1 MTGSALYNRLM
12 LNVESGSTDSVRLV
26 FSRQR
31 VQDIHARIC
40 RSVPARATSCGNCE
54 ALLSEPL
61 RRRQIPMVRLLLEN
75 GAYPSAEICA
85 SDYRYGGN
93 RVSTPLKR
101 AVESGSIDD
110 VRQLLT
116 SRTGSADDINWH
128 PSICIKRKKSNTN
141 LKTCSDCDTPL
152 MAAVRREDVAMIR
165 LLIAHGASVSEAIH
179 SDDECVLDKTALHL
193 AARTGNEEVMT
204 ELVTSGS
211 ADVNQ
216 VLGLNGTVCHE
227 YWENDKVAN
236 ILVRLGADPN
246 SSPEIGISVFCRV
259 LHRGDVY
266 RTQRLDLVLQSLHLL
281 LPATRNLDHYLQE
294 NRAAFLLNIN
304 CTMLVLQHGARI
316 DYSDVFLTESAQWR
330 RMFGDKCRYI
340 KKHSEQFIDLLRAA
354 DTDFSGV
361 RQRIASVDRKKWK
374 VLNLPV
380 LEDKLSQPLTL
391 QASCVIS
398 VRRRLLSISDVQ
410 LWARIDA
417 LTLPATIRDL
427 LKLIVW

>member
-1 MTGSALYNRLM
+1 MPRLAVYNTLKTA
-12 LNVESGSTDSVRLV
+12 VSSGSQREVSTLL
-26 FSRQR
+26 SRENIH
-31 VQDIHARIC
+31 DIHDYF
-40 RSVPARATSCGNCE
+40 CE
-54 ALLSEPL
+54 KPSAAIASACVRCDELLRTPL
-61 RRRQIPMVRLLLEN
+61 QQRDTDMIRLLLKHR
-75 GAYPSAEICA
+75 AYPPAEICV
-85 SDYRYGGN
+85 SEHRYSH
-93 RVSTPLKR
+93 RDKPLTPLKL

-110 VRQLLT
+110 VRKLL
-116 SRTGSADDINWH
+116 SAGADVNVH
-128 PSICIKRKKSNTN
+128 PRMCVKFVIGCT
-141 LKTCSDCDTPL
+141 DCDTPL

-165 LLIAHGASVSEAIH
+165 LLIAHGASVSEAVH
-179 SDDECVLDKTALHL
+179 SDDECKLDKTALHL
-193 AARTGNEEVMT
+193 AARAGNEEVMT
-204 ELVTSGS
+204 ELVTSG

-266 RTQRLDLVLQSLHLL
+266 RTQRLDLVLQSLSLL
-281 LPATRNLDHYLQE
+281 LPATRNLDDYLQE

-361 RQRIASVDRKKWK
+361 RQRIASLDRKKWK

-391 QASCVIS
+391 QTSCVIS